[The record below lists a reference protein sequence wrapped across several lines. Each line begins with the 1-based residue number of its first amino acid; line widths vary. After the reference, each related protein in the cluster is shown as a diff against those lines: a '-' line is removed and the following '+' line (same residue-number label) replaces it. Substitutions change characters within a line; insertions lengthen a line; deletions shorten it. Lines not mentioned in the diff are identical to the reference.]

1 MENCVSNTRTVK
13 VMGEGGAESFTTV
26 VLTSLHYESHLM
38 ATNCGPL
45 GLKADVEPGTN
56 RAALS
61 DRSWA
66 HITHAAPEDEEG
78 AEVDFDVKNVSV
90 DVRAQINKLRVLS
103 CLTAYTLIFTKHI
116 PQCQPNLTYANM
128 LSNEWD
134 NILCREYN
142 LPKPSKRKKI
152 KRRMMF
158 HLFAAESATF
168 EKFALP
174 EASVSYQD
182 MLPDANGNLSP
193 FCIEQLVDVVR
204 SLQRCLDHEA
214 ILTAWSHSLDHS
226 PATSAH
232 VFQMKTV
239 LSQLHGC
246 DLDRRTLVG
255 EIPDEPSKKKQKQ
268 AAEAGAGAQGP
279 QGKANESDQF
289 DEEAERIE
297 RMCAEAEELAAQQ
310 AEQPADEPAAPPV
323 ATGYLV
329 QNPPPP
335 GAPTV
340 TAELP
345 PTSGA
350 GGAGAAA
357 ASPNGPL
364 SRGANEGDEIVP
376 PKRPSGESTNTTCYT
391 KGVMQTGLTRR
402 GASQLARE
410 LEVQRICRAEM
421 SNRALVKKVDVGD
434 GTSASKPL
442 EKLFTDGKD
451 RNGNAM
457 HKMGSTGQV
466 IGAKRAAGACMP
478 NASDA
483 MALGVSEQFLKEV
496 LSGNSAKVSDTVGTH
511 CQKLGIKPVG
521 WHYEVIGDEDG
532 MRGPASYDFNW
543 AQLDGFKKA
552 SEAAGGGGGGG
563 DSKRIKSTWTNA
575 AKVIKSATKNSRG
588 GKRTFS
594 MIERNSMTFESM
606 RDTIFLIAQPQ
617 PENKIRIPQYNH
629 SRRATIGK
637 ASEMRSQN
645 QELKSDAPPEFV
657 HPVGMFKTTADTV
670 GVDAL
675 VDDFKKPAGL
685 ERPVGSTVA
694 VSDYQKRL
702 DTLTEK
708 RALPTCIAP
717 DSFEKGVPIKES
729 EATNGIFFN
738 KNTASEHSN
747 LVLEMGSYLADVPG
761 VAGGDYTAVPPSFRH
776 PDAGAGDAKKQAE
789 ELLQECQHLAKQ
801 EALLASGRETPS
813 DGEGSEGPELAE
825 VREDPMEQAN
835 REAEAEAQR
844 LEDASE
850 DEDDEDEG
858 YASEDMADAPPLQ
871 GDAPYRGT
879 SPDLLPMESA
889 VRDPAGEGT
898 GIEAGP
904 GAAQASAAAS
914 VDPDTPVKALPFH
927 WDMSGMFFTCKM
939 ASTLHNDVG
948 DYVDKFRGKFDDV
961 FGNET
966 RAETLRDLPQ
976 LSLRFPATHEGDKK
990 LVPLTRPVPLTQSR
1004 VSDIARKATGTSVS
1018 RELTRL
1024 AHSYAQGRSISY
1036 NDPVV
1041 AEQEAEARGID
1052 SGFVL
1057 EGNLFA
1063 RSTWQR
1069 FTLSAL
1075 DARGMLSKEELH
1087 RVNDQGLGLALRVRN
1102 ARAATNHPQ
1111 ANPHL
1116 KGGPKAQLGSFEAQ
1130 ERHKRLRETTGVLD
1144 EEDVADQSEPAKRKR
1159 LENERKREELNSAM
1173 DCDPE
1178 I

>member
-1 MENCVSNTRTVK
+1 MEQHVSNTRTVK
-13 VMGEGGAESFTTV
+13 VVGEGNAESFTTV

-66 HITHAAPEDEEG
+66 HITHAAPEDDEG
-78 AEVDFDVKNVSV
+78 AEVDFDVKNVSE

-103 CLTAYTLIFTKHI
+103 CLTAYTLIFIKHI

-128 LSNEWD
+128 LCNEWD
-134 NILCREYN
+134 TILCREYN

-158 HLFAAESATF
+158 NLFAAESATF

-174 EASVSYQD
+174 EAGVTYRD

-214 ILTAWSHSLDHS
+214 ILTAWSHNLDHS

-255 EIPDEPSKKKQKQ
+255 EIPEDVAPPKPP
-268 AAEAGAGAQGP
+268 APADGGAQGP
-279 QGKANESDQF
+279 QGKTHDQF
-289 DEEAERIE
+289 DEEGEEVDAMMRD
-297 RMCAEAEELAAQQ
+297 AEEAARH
-310 AEQPADEPAAPPV
+310 AAGEAGPPTPTPPV

-329 QNPPPP
+329 RDPPP

-345 PTSGA
+345 S
-350 GGAGAAA
+350 AGA
-357 ASPNGPL
+357 SSSGRNGPL
-364 SRGANEGDEIVP
+364 SRGANDGDPLVP
-376 PKRPSGESTNTTCYT
+376 PCNDRGELNNTTCQT
-391 KGVMQTGLTRR
+391 LGVMQAGLTRR
-402 GASQLARE
+402 GASRLAKE

-421 SNRALVKKVDVGD
+421 SNRALVKKVDQGN

-451 RNGNAM
+451 TNGNAM

-483 MALGVSEQFLKEV
+483 MALGVSEQFLKDV
-496 LSGNSAKVSDTVGTH
+496 LSGSASDSYGTH
-511 CQKLGIKPVG
+511 CERLGIKPIG
-521 WHYEVIGDEDG
+521 WQFEVIGDEDG

-552 SEAAGGGGGGG
+552 SDASGGGGGGGGG
-563 DSKRIKSTWTNA
+563 DSKRVKSTWTNA

-594 MIERNSMTFESM
+594 MIESNSMTFESM

-629 SRRATIGK
+629 ARRSTIGA
-637 ASEMRSQN
+637 ASEMRSKN
-645 QELKSDAPPEFV
+645 QKLKSDTPPEHV
-657 HPVGMFKTTADTV
+657 HPIGMFNPAADTL
-670 GVDAL
+670 GADAL
-675 VDDFKKPAGL
+675 DKNFKKPAGL
-685 ERPVGSTVA
+685 ERPWGSTVA
-694 VSDYQKRL
+694 ASDYQKRL
-702 DTLTEK
+702 DHLTEK

-761 VAGGDYTAVPPSFRH
+761 VAGGDYTAVPASFRH
-776 PDAGAGDAKKQAE
+776 PNAGAGDAKKQALEQLE
-789 ELLQECQHLAKQ
+789 ESRHQAEQ
-801 EALLASGRETPS
+801 EAALRSNGRGTPS
-813 DGEGSEGPELAE
+813 NGSEGPELAE
-825 VREDPMEQAN
+825 VVADPMEDPERAAVE
-835 REAEAEAQR
+835 EAR
-844 LEDASE
+844 RIEDASE
-850 DEDDEDEG
+850 EDEDDG
-858 YASEDMADAPPLQ
+858 YASEDMGPPLD
-871 GDAPYRGT
+871 GDWRAT
-879 SPDLLPMESA
+879 SPDLLPMEGDVA
-889 VRDPAGEGT
+889 DPTREGT
-898 GIEAGP
+898 GIAPGP

-914 VDPDTPVKALPFH
+914 VDPDTQVKALPFH

-948 DYVDKFRGKFDDV
+948 DYVDKFRVKFDDV

-976 LSLRFPATHEGDKK
+976 LSLRFPATHEGDKR

-1057 EGNLFA
+1057 EGNLYA

-1075 DARGMLSKEELH
+1075 DARGMLSKDELH
-1087 RVNDQGLGLALRVRN
+1087 RVNDQGVGLALRVRN
-1102 ARAATNHPQ
+1102 ARAASKHPD
-1111 ANPHL
+1111 AHPHL
-1116 KGGPKAQLGSFEAQ
+1116 SGVPRAQLGSFEAQ

-1144 EEDVADQSEPAKRKR
+1144 EEDLADQSEPAKRKR

-1173 DCDPE
+1173 ECDPE